1 MLKDAVKVLGGF
13 GSRKFERQL
22 RPLKEEIIRSNLS
35 LLFEIYVGRMILL
48 AIMAFLITFPSI
60 FAFFIIIG
68 GPFVSAVITGL
79 VVGSV
84 TGAAMLTLYHSYPFH
99 LIASKKNSIDANLP
113 FATNHMSAIA
123 ASGVPPF
130 VTFRLLANI
139 HEYGEIAN
147 EARRVVR
154 NVESF
159 GMDAVSAMRNVADRT
174 PSSELK
180 QLIYGIVSTIETGGD
195 LKRYLDNA
203 AKDALFNYR
212 LKREKYMQT
221 LSTYADFY
229 TAVLIAAP
237 LFFVSVLSVM
247 SLIGGEIFGL
257 SIPSAMRIGVYVMI
271 PLMNIMFLMF
281 IHYTQPQV

>member
-1 MLKDAVKVLGGF
+1 MLKDAVKVLGSF
-13 GSRKFERQL
+13 GSKKFERQL
-22 RPLKEEIIRSNLS
+22 RPLKEEILRSNLS
-35 LLFEIYVGRMILL
+35 MLFEIYVGRMILL
-48 AIMAFLITFPSI
+48 SLIAFVVTLSFVSI
-60 FAFFIIIG
+60 FFVILG
-68 GPFVSAVITGL
+68 GPPIGAMITGL
-79 VVGSV
+79 IAGTF
-84 TGAAMLTLYHSYPFH
+84 TGFIMLTLYHSYPFH
-99 LIASKKNSIDANLP
+99 LITSKKNSIDANMP
-113 FATNHMSAIA
+113 FAVNHMAAIA

-139 HEYGEIAN
+139 HEYGEVAN
-147 EARRVVR
+147 EAKRVVR

-159 GMDAVSAMRNVADRT
+159 GMDAVSAMKNVADRT
-174 PSSELK
+174 PSVEFK
-180 QLIYGIVSTIETGGD
+180 QLVYGIVSTIETGGD

-203 AKDALFNYR
+203 AKEALFNYR

-237 LFFVSVLSVM
+237 LFFVSILSVM

-257 SIPSAMRIGVYVMI
+257 SIPAAMRLGIYVMI

-281 IHYTQPQV
+281 VHYTQPKV